1 VLIEAPLSFTNVDFL
16 GKVSLQGAVFDRTA
30 TFKKVRFQ
38 TYSDFSGV
46 VIRQILSFQECH
58 FERQA
63 TFAMSVLPTR
73 DAKFYLSGT
82 SVEVPLDF
90 SESTIL
96 GRLTLEGAPNTL
108 QVGATVYLNGINDA
122 SIVPQGELHIRNAE
136 FHNSVYL
143 DRSHWAKVDFAE
155 SDRTG
160 FHRPIKLLSFFD
172 YRQTVSN
179 ITNFAGAEFEG
190 YGDLTGAQFRELVN
204 VERTKFRKP
213 FQLRW
218 KQIEGKL
225 GNHDG
230 QLLKKGGLSE
240 EDVQSYDELERNFNQ
255 LGDLESAN
263 ECHYQKRLFLNGRHV
278 EWAVL
283 GYGVRPLNPFL
294 CILIALGVFCM
305 LNAVLFRA
313 FLGATLFS
321 LSSPFRERSCGALI
335 VALSAARWKLSLPAK
350 YASRTPVAWRVFL
363 VEFYAMKILW
373 VALAITLMNTSPVL
387 KEFVPYFFP
396 K

>member
-1 VLIEAPLSFTNVDFL
+1 
-16 GKVSLQGAVFDRTA
+16 
-30 TFKKVRFQ
+30 
-38 TYSDFSGV
+38 
-46 VIRQILSFQECH
+46 
-58 FERQA
+58 
-63 TFAMSVLPTR
+63 
-73 DAKFYLSGT
+73 
-82 SVEVPLDF
+82 
-90 SESTIL
+90 
-96 GRLTLEGAPNTL
+96 
-108 QVGATVYLNGINDA
+108 
-122 SIVPQGELHIRNAE
+122 
-136 FHNSVYL
+136 
-143 DRSHWAKVDFAE
+143 
-155 SDRTG
+155 
-160 FHRPIKLLSFFD
+160 
-172 YRQTVSN
+172 
-179 ITNFAGAEFEG
+179 
-190 YGDLTGAQFRELVN
+190 
-204 VERTKFRKP
+204 
-213 FQLRW
+213 
-218 KQIEGKL
+218 
-225 GNHDG
+225 
-230 QLLKKGGLSE
+230 
-240 EDVQSYDELERNFNQ
+240 VQSYDELERNFNQ